1 VNEMEL
7 IRANQV
13 SKELLINF
21 LQGNQN
27 VNEDQLL
34 DKGHVVVDNDRL
46 IGCFVL
52 EEVEDNQ
59 IWLQQLYVIKEEA
72 MKLPILIE
80 AILTL
85 AKQQAAM
92 TIYVNS
98 HQLLVDIILE
108 SLQFRQE
115 AEGVLLNG
123 IYRSTGKW
131 WTYPIT

>member
-1 VNEMEL
+1 MEL

-13 SKELLINF
+13 SKDLLINF

-34 DKGHVVVDNDRL
+34 DKEHVVVDNDRL
-46 IGCFVL
+46 IGCCVR
-52 EEVEDNQ
+52 EAVEDNQ
-59 IWLQQLYVIKEEA
+59 IWLRQMYVSREEA
-72 MKLPILIE
+72 MKIPILIE
-80 AILTL
+80 ATVTL

-98 HQLLVDIILE
+98 HQLLVDIILA
-108 SLQFRQE
+108 SLQSRQE